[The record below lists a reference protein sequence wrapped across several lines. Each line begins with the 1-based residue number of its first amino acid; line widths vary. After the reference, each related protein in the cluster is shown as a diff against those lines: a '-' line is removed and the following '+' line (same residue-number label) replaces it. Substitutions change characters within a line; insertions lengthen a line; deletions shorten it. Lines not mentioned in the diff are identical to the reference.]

1 MPALTTKLGSALGIA
16 LALSL
21 VAADAADARRGGGG
35 MGSRGTRTY
44 TPPPPTRTAPQQAA
58 PIDRSMTQ
66 RSPEQGSAARPATP
80 ANAAAQAPGQRR
92 GGMFGGFGGGL
103 LGGLLAG
110 GLIGALMGNGFGTGA
125 GAFMS
130 MFLQLALILGVVW
143 LAMKLFRRRQQPA
156 YAAAGG
162 WPGQTASFEAPTAR
176 SGARPYAGSSYTPT
190 TPAAAPTVEIAVTAA
205 DKDAFERLLIEVQD
219 AYAREDYAA
228 LRERTTPEAM
238 SFLAEEL
245 GQNATQGLRNHVTGT
260 RLVEADV
267 AEAWREDDREYA
279 TAAFRY
285 ESTDVMRDRATGA
298 LAPGQ
303 KDGPSETTEVW
314 TFVRQAGDPWKVSA
328 IQAA

>member
-1 MPALTTKLGSALGIA
+1 MPALTTKLGSVLGIA
-16 LALSL
+16 LAFSL

-35 MGSRGTRTY
+35 FGSRGSRTY
-44 TPPPPTRTAPQQAA
+44 SPPPPTKTAPQQAA

-66 RSPEQGSAARPATP
+66 RTPEQGAAARPATP

-110 GLIGALMGNGFGTGA
+110 GLIGALMGHGFGTGA
-125 GAFMS
+125 GAFLS

-156 YAAAGG
+156 LAGAAGWSG
-162 WPGQTASFEAPTAR
+162 RTASFEAPDLR
-176 SGARPYAGSSYTPT
+176 SGARPQAGPSYTPT
-190 TPAAAPTVEIAVTAA
+190 TGPATDIAVTAA
-205 DKDAFERLLIEVQD
+205 DKDTFERILIEVQD

-245 GQNATQGLRNHVTGT
+245 SQNATQGLRNEVQGT
-260 RLVEADV
+260 RLLEADV
-267 AEAWREDDREYA
+267 AEAWREGDREYA

-285 ESTDVMRDRATGA
+285 ESTDVMRDRASGA
-298 LAPGQ
+298 LAAGQ
-303 KDGPSETTEVW
+303 TEAPSETTEVW
-314 TFVRQAGDPWKVSA
+314 TFVRQSGGPWKLSA
-328 IQAA
+328 IQEA